1 MCRSCRAR
9 QEVFTQRVPRESKI
23 SCSNAMLSWQRS
35 WPSTWRTSRTSWLEL
50 RSKLA
55 LEPVLRSTLVLV
67 RELRS
72 KLVLEQ
78 VLRSKLAR
86 GCKPVLGLRS
96 KLVLVLVLRS
106 TLVLVQELRSKPV
119 PVQVFRSKLVPV
131 RVLRSRLVL
140 VLGSSS
146 GLARSNHCPCCK
158 ASSASRSL
166 LLLLGRSKYR

>member
-1 MCRSCRAR
+1 
-9 QEVFTQRVPRESKI
+9 
-23 SCSNAMLSWQRS
+23 MLSWQRS

-50 RSKLA
+50 RSKL
-55 LEPVLRSTLVLV
+55 VLV
-67 RELRS
+67 RE
-72 KLVLEQ
+72 
-78 VLRSKLAR
+78 
-86 GCKPVLGLRS
+86 LRS

-106 TLVLVQELRSKPV
+106 KPVLVQELRSKPV
-119 PVQVFRSKLVPV
+119 PVQVLRSKLVPE